1 MEIKGFHLFTFL
13 FQVINFFIL
22 LLLLSRLL
30 YRPLKKFMEK
40 RQNELAKCFLDA
52 ENTKKEAMELAKV
65 YEERLRELENKKEE
79 ILENKIKEAEEEAK
93 KIIERAR
100 KEAQRIYE
108 REKILLQR
116 EVEKLEAILKEKALI
131 LIGDLLERF
140 FRELPLEDLHQ
151 ILSERALKTLPAELE
166 KLNLFNYSATPS
178 SIEVITA
185 FSTPQI
191 TDLIQ
196 KIIEERLQR
205 KTEVSILEDSSLLAG
220 IRLKIRGYVI
230 DFSLRGQ
237 LNKLRKSLE

>member
-1 MEIKGFHLFTFL
+1 MEIKGFHIFTFL

-40 RQNELAKCFLDA
+40 RQVELRKCFLDA
-52 ENTKKEAMELAKV
+52 ENTKKEAMELARI

-79 ILENKIKEAEEEAK
+79 ILENKIREAEEEAK
-93 KIIERAR
+93 KILERAR
-100 KEAQRIYE
+100 KEAEKIYE

-116 EVEKLEAILKEKALI
+116 ELEKSEAILKEKALI
-131 LIGDLLERF
+131 LIGDLLESF

-151 ILSERALKTLPAELE
+151 LLLERALKILPAELE
-166 KLNLFNYSATPS
+166 KLSLFSYSAKPY

-185 FSTPQI
+185 FLTPQI
-191 TDLIQ
+191 KEMIQ
-196 KIIEERLQR
+196 KIVEERLQR
-205 KTEVSILEDSSLLAG
+205 KTEVSILEDTSLLAG
-220 IRLKIRGYVI
+220 FRLKIEGHVI